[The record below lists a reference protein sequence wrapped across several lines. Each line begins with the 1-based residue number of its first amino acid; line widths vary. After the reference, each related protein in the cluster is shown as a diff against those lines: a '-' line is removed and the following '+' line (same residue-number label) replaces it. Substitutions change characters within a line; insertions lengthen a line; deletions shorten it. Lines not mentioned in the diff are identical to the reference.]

1 MTTVILDGMGGDY
14 APHTTVEGAHL
25 AAERGVEVLLVGD
38 TVSLQAEIAKL
49 GGAHPR
55 VRIVHAPDAIPMGEH
70 SAREA
75 VARRGSSIYM
85 GMEALKRGDGQAF
98 VSLGN
103 TGAVLA
109 VAFVVLGRLPGVER
123 PALALLLPR
132 PGSPVLFLDVGAN
145 AEARVSHMLQFAR
158 LGTSYMKHV
167 QDVPAPRVGLLN
179 IGEEPSKGSPFTIE
193 VHEAL
198 AAAPDIDFMGN
209 VEGREIVSGTADV
222 IVTDGFT
229 GNIALKLL
237 EGTVTMMF
245 DQFSRVA
252 RSSPLTLLG
261 GALLRPRVRRL
272 QDEFDYRRSGGAPLL
287 GVNGI
292 AMVGHGRSDAQAVAG
307 AVLTAAAAADAGMLD
322 ELRRAI
328 EQQAPP
334 NPNGSGPRD
343 EARASARRAP

>member
-1 MTTVILDGMGGDY
+1 MTAVILDGMGGDF
-14 APHTTVEGAHL
+14 APRTTVEGALL
-25 AAERGVEVLLVGD
+25 AARRGVEVLLVGD
-38 TVSLQAEIAKL
+38 AVTLQAELTRL
-49 GGAHPR
+49 GGTHPL
-55 VRIVHAPDAIPMGEH
+55 VTVVHAPDAIPIGEH
-70 SAREA
+70 SVREA
-75 VARRGSSIYM
+75 VARRGSSIYV
-85 GMEALKRGDGQAF
+85 GMEALKRGEAQAF

-158 LGTSYMKHV
+158 LGTTYMRHV
-167 QDVPAPRVGLLN
+167 QRVAAPRVGLLN

-198 AAAPDIDFMGN
+198 TQTSDIDFVGN
-209 VEGREIVSGTADV
+209 VEGREIVTGSADV

-229 GNIALKLL
+229 GNVALKLL
-237 EGTVTMMF
+237 EGTITMMF
-245 DQFSRVA
+245 DQFARAA
-252 RSSPLTLLG
+252 RSSPFAMLG
-261 GALLRPRVRRL
+261 GALLRSPLRRMHH
-272 QDEFDYRRSGGAPLL
+272 EFDYRRSGGAPLL

-292 AMVGHGRSDAQAVAG
+292 VMVGHGRSDATAVEG
-307 AVLTAAAAADAGMLD
+307 AVLTAAAAAEARMLD

-328 EQQAPP
+328 DLEPAI
-334 NPNGSGPRD
+334 GATSTSED
-343 EARASARRAP
+343 AARASG

>member
-1 MTTVILDGMGGDY
+1 MTAVILDGMGGDY
-14 APHTTVEGAHL
+14 APRTTVEGAVQ
-25 AAERGVEVLLVGD
+25 AARRGVEVLLVGD
-38 TVSLQAEIAKL
+38 TVTLQGELARL
-49 GGAHPR
+49 GDSHPR
-55 VRIVHAPDAIPMGEH
+55 LRIVHAPDAIPMGEH

-75 VARRGSSIYM
+75 VARRGSSIYV
-85 GMEALKRGDGQAF
+85 GMEALKQGQAQAF

-145 AEARVSHMLQFAR
+145 AEARVSHLLQFAK
-158 LGTSYMKHV
+158 LGTAYMRHV
-167 QDVPAPRVGLLN
+167 QHVEAPRVGLLN
-179 IGEEPSKGSPFTIE
+179 IGEESSKGSPFTIE

-198 AAAPDIDFMGN
+198 ASAHGIDFMGN

-229 GNIALKLL
+229 GNVALKLL
-237 EGTVTMMF
+237 EGAVTMMF
-245 DQFSRVA
+245 DQFTQVA
-252 RSSPLTLLG
+252 RSTPLTLLG

-272 QDEFDYRRSGGAPLL
+272 QHEFDYRRSGGAPLL

-292 AMVGHGRSDAQAVAG
+292 VMVGHGRSDAQAVEG
-307 AVLTAAAAADAGMLD
+307 AVVTAAAAAEAGMLD
-322 ELRRAI
+322 EMRRAI
-328 EQQAPP
+328 EREPVLSS
-334 NPNGSGPRD
+334 NGS
-343 EARASARRAP
+343 ASRE

>member
-1 MTTVILDGMGGDY
+1 MTAVILDGMGGDH
-14 APHTTVEGAHL
+14 APRTSVEGAVL
-25 AAERGVEVLLVGD
+25 AARRGVEVLLVGD
-38 TVSLQAEIAKL
+38 TVTLQAELARM
-49 GGAHPR
+49 GDAHPR

-75 VARRGSSIYM
+75 VARRGSSIYV
-85 GMEALKRGDGQAF
+85 GMEVLKRGEGQAF

-145 AEARVSHMLQFAR
+145 AEARVSHLLQFAR
-158 LGTSYMKHV
+158 LGTAYMRYVQHV
-167 QDVPAPRVGLLN
+167 PQPRVGLLN
-179 IGEEPSKGSPFTIE
+179 IGEEPSKGSPFTVE

-198 AAAPDIDFMGN
+198 ASAHGVDFMGN
-209 VEGREIVSGTADV
+209 VEGREIVSGSADV

-229 GNIALKLL
+229 GNVALKLL
-237 EGTVTMMF
+237 EGTITMMF
-245 DQFSRVA
+245 EQFSRAA
-252 RSSPLTLLG
+252 RSSPLSLLG

-272 QDEFDYRRSGGAPLL
+272 QHEFDYRRSGGAPLL

-292 AMVGHGRSDAQAVAG
+292 VMVGHGRSDAEAVAG
-307 AVLTAAAAADAGMLD
+307 AVVTAAAAAEARMLE

-328 EQQAPP
+328 EREPSLSSNGNAP
-334 NPNGSGPRD
+334 READ
-343 EARASARRAP
+343 ARAERTT